1 MLWACLLL
9 HTQQRHSSS
18 SSSRSIRDVIAQTLC
33 IARDAAVKKKK
44 LEKEKLTLCFP
55 QHPGERA
62 RSLLESGHS
71 GVAEQSVFADRRQGT
86 KDLWKG
92 EIKKLSGWVSVVLL
106 VFRPLVVLHGGRF
119 VSVKDAS

>member
-1 MLWACLLL
+1 MRAGAAVLWACLLL

-18 SSSRSIRDVIAQTLC
+18 SSSRTIRDVIAQTLC

-44 LEKEKLTLCFP
+44 SEKKKLSLCFP

-62 RSLLESGHS
+62 RSLLESERS
-71 GVAEQSVFADRRQGT
+71 GVAEQRVFADRRRGK

-92 EIKKLSGWVSVVLL
+92 I
-106 VFRPLVVLHGGRF
+106 
-119 VSVKDAS
+119 